1 MGAKLEFTTLKGQ
14 EKTVKINLISVII
27 PCFNENETIEEFLRR
42 LHFVAS
48 SMEDYKFEFIFI
60 NDGSTDNTGKILNDF
75 AEQDHRIKVLH
86 LARNRGHQIALTAG
100 MDHATG
106 DMIVTIDAD
115 LQDPPELI
123 GEMLEKIEKG
133 FDIVHAQRKTR
144 LGESWFKMITSRLF
158 YRLMVWCSITPII
171 PDCGDFR
178 AFTRAVLE
186 TITAFRMP
194 HRFLRGTFASLGF
207 NQIIIQYDRSPRYSG
222 YTKYSF
228 FKMLN
233 LSVDAVLGFSTAPIR
248 FISWISIVLWA
259 VSLIYL
265 IYALIGHF
273 IYKLTV
279 PGWTSII
286 VLLFL
291 FTGLILFS
299 IAIIGS
305 YVGRIFS
312 QGQNVPLYWLSDARN
327 MDFDKIVKNSDTVRE
342 VSLSKNILDRQ
353 KKN

>member
-1 MGAKLEFTTLKGQ
+1 M
-14 EKTVKINLISVII
+14 KINLISVII

-42 LHFVAS
+42 LYSVAS
-48 SMEDYKFEFIFI
+48 SIENYTFEFIFV
-60 NDGSTDNTGKILNDF
+60 NDGSTDKTGKILNDF
-75 AEQDHRIKVLH
+75 AEQDQRIKVLH

-123 GEMLEKIEKG
+123 GEMLEKIEGG
-133 FDIVHAQRKTR
+133 FDIVHAQRKKR
-144 LGESWFKMITSRLF
+144 SGESWFKMITSRLF
-158 YRLMVWCSITPII
+158 YRLMIWCSSTPII

-178 AFTRAVLE
+178 AFTRDVLE

-194 HRFLRGTFASLGF
+194 HRFLRGTFVSLGF
-207 NQIIIQYDRSPRYSG
+207 NQIIIQYDRSPRYAG
-222 YTKYSF
+222 HTKYPF

-233 LSVDAVLGFSTAPIR
+233 LSIDAVLGFSTAPIR
-248 FISWISIVLWA
+248 FITWISIVLWA
-259 VSLIYL
+259 VSLIYI
-265 IYALIGHF
+265 IYALIHHF
-273 IYKLTV
+273 IYNLTV

-305 YVGRIFS
+305 YVARIFS
-312 QGQNVPLYWLSDARN
+312 QGQNIPLYWLCDARN
-327 MDFDKIVKNSDTVRE
+327 INFDKIVRHSDTVRE

-353 KKN
+353 TKN